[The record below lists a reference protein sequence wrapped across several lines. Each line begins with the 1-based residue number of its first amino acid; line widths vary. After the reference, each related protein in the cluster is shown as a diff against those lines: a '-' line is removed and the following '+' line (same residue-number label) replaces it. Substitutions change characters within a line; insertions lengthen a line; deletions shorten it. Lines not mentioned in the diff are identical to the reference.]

1 MLRSVP
7 RDSAEIWSSFDPF
20 CVDRQRAKTILRVMV
35 RLKHRWLLFNII
47 YPNETSVIPF
57 STPSNNVTPKILTDI
72 LRQQISYN
80 FGDQGSG
87 LVSSS
92 LQIKYFSAATST
104 GIVRIARD
112 HFRIV
117 WAALTFIKEID
128 GRECIVT
135 VQRVSGTV
143 KKAEQEILRRDKRA
157 LERVKSGKIGK
168 KL

>member
-1 MLRSVP
+1 
-7 RDSAEIWSSFDPF
+7 
-20 CVDRQRAKTILRVMV
+20 MV

-47 YPNETSVIPF
+47 YPNETSAIPF
-57 STPSNNVTPKILTDI
+57 SAPSNNVTPKILTDI

-92 LQIKYFSAATST
+92 LQIKYFSSSTST
-104 GIVRIARD
+104 GIVRILRD

-117 WAALTFIKEID
+117 WAALTFIREIE

-143 KKAEQEILRRDKRA
+143 KKAEQEILKRDKRA
-157 LERVKSGKIGK
+157 LDTAKSGRIGK
-168 KL
+168 RA

>member
-1 MLRSVP
+1 
-7 RDSAEIWSSFDPF
+7 
-20 CVDRQRAKTILRVMV
+20 MV

-47 YPNETSVIPF
+47 YPNETSAFPF
-57 STPSNNVTPKILTDI
+57 SAPSNNVTPRILTDI

-92 LQIKYFSAATST
+92 LQIKYFSSSTST

-117 WAALTFIKEID
+117 WAALTFIREIE

-157 LERVKSGKIGK
+157 LDMVKSGRIGK
-168 KL
+168 RE